1 MITGIMPT
9 RVDLIVRGGSV
20 ALPEDDAVW
29 CLDVVI
35 DGGAV
40 LALADPDQTASLYRA
55 DEEIDA
61 RGLHVLPGLVD
72 GHVHFNDPGHPERE
86 GYLHGTRAAAAGG
99 ITTIIDMPLSCAPA
113 TVSVEALALKR
124 AVSAGAAIVDYG
136 HWGGLVTDNVATLAG
151 LYQDG
156 VLGFKAFMAET
167 GVADFPRVTDGVL
180 LAGLEEAARLGA
192 IVLVHAEDEEIAAYY
207 SGRLRAAGRRDPLA
221 WAEGRPEAVEVAAI
235 RTLLYLAEVA
245 GARVHVVHVSTPA
258 GLDAVREARGRG
270 VRVTAE
276 TCPQYLILCDE
287 DLARIGVEAKCG
299 PPPRSRAT
307 VERLWER
314 VLAGEVDSL
323 ASDHSPSVTADKTD
337 HADDVWSAW
346 GGVPGLQTML
356 PLLLSEGIHR
366 RGLSLPLLARLTAA
380 NPARQFGLAPAKGG
394 LRPGSDAD
402 LVLVDLEATWQV
414 RADDLVQR
422 NQHSPYVGMTLR
434 GGVVR
439 TLVRGATVYR
449 RGPTGEHLF
458 PAPPSHG
465 RLLVRAADR
474 DAALSSTLFHTS
486 GLGTSCGKFVDNR

>member
-1 MITGIMPT
+1 MTTSTTPM
-9 RVDLIVRGGSV
+9 RVDLIVRGGLV
-20 ALPEDDAVW
+20 ALPEDDAVRR
-29 CLDVVI
+29 LDVVI

-40 LALADPDQTASLYRA
+40 VALADPERTVGLYRA
-55 DEEIDA
+55 GEQVDA

-72 GHVHFNDPGHPERE
+72 GHVHLNDPGHPERE

-99 ITTIIDMPLSCAPA
+99 VTTVIDMPLSCAPA

-124 AVSAGAAIVDYG
+124 AVSAGEAIVDYG
-136 HWGGLVTDNVATLAG
+136 HWGGLVTDNVAALAG
-151 LYQDG
+151 LHRDG

-167 GVADFPRVTDGVL
+167 GVDDFPRVTDGVL

-207 SGRLRAAGRRDPLA
+207 SGRLLAAGRHDPLA

-245 GARVHVVHVSTPA
+245 GARVHVVHVSTSA
-258 GLDAVREARGRG
+258 GLDAVREARARG

-276 TCPQYLILCDE
+276 TCPQYLTLCDE

-299 PPPRSRAT
+299 PPPRPRAT

-323 ASDHSPSVTADKTD
+323 ASDHSPSV
-337 HADDVWSAW
+337 
-346 GGVPGLQTML
+346 PGLQTML
-356 PLLLSEGIHR
+356 PLLLSEGVHR

-402 LVLVDLEATWQV
+402 LVLVDLEAARQV

-422 NQHSPYVGMTLR
+422 NRHSPYMGMTLR

-449 RGPTGEHLF
+449 RGPAGEHEF
-458 PAPPSHG
+458 PAPPGHG
-465 RLLVRAADR
+465 RLLVRAADHNAGG
-474 DAALSSTLFHTS
+474 DA
-486 GLGTSCGKFVDNR
+486 